1 LIQSGH
7 FSWAPLASSPFGRSK
22 TNELIIIVRGLDGRS
37 GRGRGAAAQRGPGG
51 RRGEPAAL
59 CGGSEAKVGFSVGVA
74 LLRPGRE
81 LSATDLIALA
91 DRAMYQVKHGAKR
104 GVALHISG
112 SSVASA

>member
-1 LIQSGH
+1 L
-7 FSWAPLASSPFGRSK
+7 
-22 TNELIIIVRGLDGRS
+22 RGARKPRS
-37 GRGRGAAAQRGPGG
+37 G
-51 RRGEPAAL
+51 
-59 CGGSEAKVGFSVGVA
+59 FSIGVA